1 MPLGLDRFYS
11 TWMIRNFRLVKTF
24 SCRKGVTDGFMALG
38 VEMNDEELNEIFLSR
53 NPGSNVS
60 LSLLLLLMMI
70 FVAFSLRYR
79 VNIRTILFC
88 Y

>member
-11 TWMIRNFRLVKTF
+11 TWMIRNFRLVKIF